1 MLRNLQGVFV
11 GIGVVKVKELV
22 EIGRA
27 KQGNWRELVGIG
39 TIFGYVF
46 LRKNTPG
53 QGNWSA
59 PRTLFIILKE
69 TTVHPRC
76 RQCCKAGASHSRIL
90 QAAPFVG
97 SYYFD
102 MYISIF
108 RILQAAPFVGSY
120 YFDMYISICVSTP
133 ATSVS

>member
-1 MLRNLQGVFV
+1 MDVYTYICVAKAG
-11 GIGVVKVKELV
+11 KLV

-27 KQGNWRELVGIG
+27 KQGNWRELAGIG

-46 LRKNTPG
+46 LRKTTPG